1 VKAIKMATWDDVTRI
16 AERLPNTLAAGQA
29 PKRTWDAL
37 GKTLAWERPLS
48 KQHQK
53 DMAALGQAVHQG
65 AILAIHTPD
74 EITALAYVQMEP
86 EKYFT
91 VPHFAGY
98 PAVLARLEM
107 LTDDD
112 LTELLYEAWVASGVG

>member
-1 VKAIKMATWDDVTRI
+1 MATWDDVTRI
-16 AERLPNTLAAGQA
+16 AERLPNTRATGQA
-29 PKRTWDAL
+29 PKRIWDAL
-37 GKTLAWERPLS
+37 GQTLAWERPLS
-48 KQHQK
+48 KKHQK
-53 DMAALGQAVHQG
+53 EISALGETVHQG

-91 VPHFAGY
+91 MPHFAGY

-112 LTELLYEAWVASGVG
+112 LTELLYESWVASGVG

>member
-1 VKAIKMATWDDVTRI
+1 MANWDDVTRI
-16 AERLPNTLAAGQA
+16 ATALPNTVAVGQE
-29 PKRTWDAL
+29 PKRAWDAL

-48 KQHQK
+48 KKHQK
-53 DMAALGQAVHQG
+53 EMAALGQAVHTG

-86 EKYFT
+86 QKYFT
-91 VPHFAGY
+91 IPHFAGY

-107 LTDDD
+107 LTDND
-112 LTELLYEAWVASGVG
+112 LTELLYEAWMASGVG

>member
-1 VKAIKMATWDDVTRI
+1 MASWEDVTRI
-16 AERLPNTLAAGQA
+16 ATALPNTIAVGQE
-29 PKRTWDAL
+29 PKRAWDTL

-53 DMAALGQAVHQG
+53 DIAALGQSVHQG

-86 EKYFT
+86 SKYFT
-91 VPHFAGY
+91 MPHFAGY